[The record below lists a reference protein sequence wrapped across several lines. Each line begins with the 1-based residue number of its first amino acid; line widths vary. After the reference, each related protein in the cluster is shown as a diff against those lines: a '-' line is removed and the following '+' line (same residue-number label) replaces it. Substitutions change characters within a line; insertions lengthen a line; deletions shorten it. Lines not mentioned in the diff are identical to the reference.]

1 MARGWFVIQVQ
12 TGFENKVYSRLL
24 EKKNGGTL
32 RDVLL
37 DVRVPEEEV
46 LVDKGKQKVIQ
57 KHKLYPGYVLAE
69 LDLPED
75 EMAWKSVYSDIRNI
89 VGVGMFLT
97 AGGGNK
103 KPAPLTFEEVRSIF
117 EQTGDLSGKEYM
129 KDIHSSLAIGDKICI
144 NEGAFKN
151 FEGVVDEVN
160 EDKGIVVVSVEIF
173 GRLTPMELEFSQVL
187 KVD

>member
-24 EKKNGGTL
+24 EKRNGGSL
-32 RDVLL
+32 RDVLI
-37 DVRVPEEEV
+37 DVRVPEEEIV
-46 LVDKGKQKVIQ
+46 VEKGKKKVIQ

-97 AGGGNK
+97 AGGGNR

-117 EQTGDLSGKEYM
+117 EQTGDIGGKEYM
-129 KDIHSSLAIGDKICI
+129 KTAVSSWKIGDKVRI
-144 NEGAFKN
+144 NDGAFKN
-151 FEGVVDEVN
+151 FDGVVDEIN
-160 EDKGIVVVSVEIF
+160 EDKGSLTVSVEIF
-173 GRLTPMELEFSQVL
+173 GRLTPMELEFTQII
-187 KVD
+187 KID

>member
-46 LVDKGKQKVIQ
+46 IVDKGKKKVVQ

-75 EMAWKSVYSDIRNI
+75 EMAWKGVYSDIRNI
-89 VGVGMFLT
+89 GGVGMFLT

-117 EQTGDLSGKEYM
+117 EQTGDIAGKEYM
-129 KDIHSSLAIGDKICI
+129 QEGDSNWVVGDKIRI
-144 NEGAFKN
+144 NDGAFKN

-160 EDKGIVVVSVEIF
+160 QDKATVVVSVEIF
-173 GRLTPMELEFSQVL
+173 GRLTPMELEFTQVS